1 VPLVGAGARLHV
13 ACRRQAADSPEQ
25 PHGVCTGWNQ
35 RRRVAT
41 LARCRVGL
49 GNVRHSGRPGARRA
63 TGRKKS
69 ALQLGVTDLLRVRS
83 TTLAAEPEPHGVARN
98 GRKKSVLELAVRQA
112 GPAAARRAAER
123 AAAAASKEGSSVGIV
138 KVAGRP
144 CARACVLPVP
154 PVKLRTSARPIM
166 SRGMRQEAA
175 PIRVKH
181 SS

>member
-1 VPLVGAGARLHV
+1 
-13 ACRRQAADSPEQ
+13 
-25 PHGVCTGWNQ
+25 
-35 RRRVAT
+35 
-41 LARCRVGL
+41 
-49 GNVRHSGRPGARRA
+49 
-63 TGRKKS
+63 
-69 ALQLGVTDLLRVRS
+69 
-83 TTLAAEPEPHGVARN
+83 
-98 GRKKSVLELAVRQA
+98 VLELAVRQA

-166 SRGMRQEAA
+166 SRGMRQEVA